1 MGSEIDV
8 LLFDFVLGY
17 YWFSEKN
24 VLQIFPLLVGRK
36 FFFYH
41 SIFCCCLTWCFSYYL
56 LICFSYYILSRSTF
70 F

>member
-36 FFFYH
+36 F
-41 SIFCCCLTWCFSYYL
+41 SIIQFSVVV
-56 LICFSYYILSRSTF
+56 
-70 F
+70 